1 MNKKLSIVMALA
13 VGFFLFQSSVNSP
26 KDPMPGKFKYSKK
39 VDELVQ
45 SKCYGCHS
53 AEGKSDKAKKAL
65 MWDDV
70 PSMTAADQ
78 AHILEEIL
86 EVTEK
91 RAMPPKGMVERKP
104 ELKLTDKEV
113 ATFQK
118 WAKKMTKRVSK

>member
-1 MNKKLSIVMALA
+1 MALA

-26 KDPMPGKFKYSKK
+26 KDPMPAKFKYTKK
-39 VDELVQ
+39 VDELVH

-70 PSMTAADQ
+70 PNMTAADQ
-78 AHILEEIL
+78 AHLLEEIL
-86 EVTEK
+86 EVTEE
-91 RAMPPKGMVERKP
+91 RSMPPKGMVERKP